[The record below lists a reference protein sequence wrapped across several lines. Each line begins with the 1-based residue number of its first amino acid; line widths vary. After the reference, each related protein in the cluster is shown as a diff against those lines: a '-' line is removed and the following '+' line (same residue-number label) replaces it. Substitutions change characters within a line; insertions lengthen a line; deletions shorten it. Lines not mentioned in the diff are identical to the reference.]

1 VDNAGR
7 LRFISSGVVLAALV
21 AINLYGLFVLA
32 QTADV
37 GRAGD
42 WAHMNAVDPHAP
54 YDNDY
59 FRWAPPAL
67 WLWRTF
73 VAPLGFG
80 LWLAAHLGALLLLRD
95 PVAICVALLSWPFWS
110 DALNGSTLTFVV
122 VSAALALGGSRLA
135 TGTYVLLLVLA
146 PRPLMVPVLAVVLYR
161 QRFARF
167 ALAAGGVAVFVASAL
182 SGQLDAW
189 VLRLVE
195 SGPSEIE
202 SINNIGPSLLMGPWW
217 LLVGVPLG
225 VWLTLR
231 RYPGAAGLAVSPYWL
246 SYYLLMPLADLYTKR
261 RPPSGTDSL
270 EESDTR

>member
-1 VDNAGR
+1 MDSAAR
-7 LRFISSGVVLAALV
+7 FRFIAIGVAVAAVV
-21 AINLYGLFVLA
+21 AINFYGLFVLA

-37 GRAGD
+37 GGVGD
-42 WAHMNAVDPHAP
+42 WAHMNAVDPGAP

-80 LWLAAHLGALLLLRD
+80 LWLVAHLGAVLLLRD

-122 VSAALALGGSRLA
+122 VSGALALRGSRMA
-135 TGTYVLLLVLA
+135 MGTYVLLFVLA
-146 PRPLMVPVLAVVLYR
+146 PRPLMLPVLAVVLYR
-161 QRFARF
+161 QRLARF
-167 ALAAGGVAVFVASAL
+167 AVAAGVVVVVAASAL
-182 SGQLDAW
+182 SGQLGAW

-217 LLVGVPLG
+217 LLLGVPLG

-231 RYPGAAGLAVSPYWL
+231 RYPGAAGLAMSPYWL
-246 SYYLLMPLADLYTKR
+246 SYYLLMPLADLYTRR
-261 RPPSGTDSL
+261 RPPGGSDSSGA
-270 EESDTR
+270 SDTR